1 VALSSSAAHAK
12 EVAIGGSLTAVT
24 RTNTARCAQCGPGG
38 TPADVT
44 SCELEAIVQFPDI
57 RGALSYKAVVYDS
70 YPGFNKN
77 REFSGP
83 PFYDNQDGWH
93 TPSGVHWFGL
103 SGIGGAGN
111 CEGLDSELKRYSL
124 RKVVAVFDSKPRI
137 FGSVTDVDG
146 KAVPGVRIAISGASS
161 ASAVTGS
168 AGIYSVVVRKG
179 RHQVRAP
186 AGFCVTGTQPCTPV
200 KSLNVSGAESV
211 NFVRRSPPLIV
222 RGTVRDEFRRGLG
235 GIRMSLTGP
244 ESNTVFTDA
253 GGRYELRVG
262 KPGTYQLTGT
272 PTGRGGG
279 PYQRYY
285 IVRNGAASEGT
296 AADVTLNTGT
306 SPVAVDWELDR
317 RLQFSLTTNDPV
329 RADGFSRT
337 VATIRALTQRG
348 DPAPGVQLRIFPPA
362 NATPRAVICTTGAG
376 SHPLWPSLNSDGS
389 VSPAGFPLGPDSTTD
404 ARGEVSFRVFPGTDA
419 RPLTISGSRRTDDT
433 RALSTFSQS
442 IPFVGTRTRGFNREQ
457 LARALFEGNVGT
469 SAFGDQSVVFE
480 RLAIRQRNDSDSLS
494 GIDAVPVFTAN
505 SNRRGVLFY
514 SRGAVPLHSPGSP
527 RVIGATD
534 AGFVL
539 EDSLLQ
545 RVTGTPTLPTLREW
559 ARGETI
565 VVDGADGRTFLGW
578 PLPTTA
584 GGGLGTC
591 IANGI
596 RGERFVFASHSPVR
610 LLLRDRAGRSLG
622 MDAQGKRH
630 STAPGTAFRVGTTSY
645 IVAPAGRYTLTVIG
659 TGTGPVTLE
668 SRHAGAASIA
678 RFTARRGASA
688 ALRVSNGALPRRFVF
703 AGQSVRSVA
712 GVPLVVSGLPS
723 RLRAGRKRALRLVVT
738 DAFGRRVPL
747 ATLTVTGAAGS
758 LRSVADGKGRI
769 RTTLPAPRRGVVTFV
784 VSAADLLPVRSQARA
799 AP

>member
-1 VALSSSAAHAK
+1 MD
-12 EVAIGGSLTAVT
+12 I
-24 RTNTARCAQCGPGG
+24 
-38 TPADVT
+38 T
-44 SCELEAIVQFPDI
+44 SCEYEAIVQFPDI
-57 RGALSYKAVVYDS
+57 RGALSYQVVVHDS
-70 YPGFNKN
+70 HPAYNKD
-77 REFSGP
+77 RPFTGP

-93 TPSGVHWFGL
+93 TPSGMHWFGL
-103 SGIGGAGN
+103 SGAAGPNCDGIGA
-111 CEGLDSELKRYSL
+111 EVARYQL

-137 FGSVTDVDG
+137 FGSVADADG
-146 KAVPGVRIAISGASS
+146 KPVPGARISISGVSS
-161 ASAVTGS
+161 HSAVTGP

-186 AGFCVTGTQPCTPV
+186 AGFCVVGVQPCTPV

-211 NFVRRSPPLIV
+211 NFLRRSPPLIV

-235 GIRMSLTGP
+235 GIRMSLAGP

-272 PTGRGGG
+272 AVGRGGG

-285 IVRNGAASEGT
+285 IVRNGAATEGT

-306 SPVAVDWELDR
+306 SPVPVDWELDR
-317 RLQFSLTTNDPV
+317 RLQFSLTANDPA

-337 VATIRALTQRG
+337 VATVRALTQRG
-348 DPAPGVQLRIFPPA
+348 DPAPGVELRIFPPA
-362 NATPRAVICTTGAG
+362 DAVPRAVICTTGAG

-404 ARGEVSFRVFPGTDA
+404 VRGEVSFRIFPGTDP
-419 RPLTISGSRRTDDT
+419 RPFTINGSRRTNDS

-442 IPFVGTRTRGFNREQ
+442 IPFVGTRSRGFNREQ
-457 LARALFEGNVGT
+457 LARALFEGNVGA
-469 SAFGDQSVVFE
+469 SFFGDQSVVFE
-480 RLAIRQRNDSDSLS
+480 TLAVRQRSDSDSLS
-494 GIDAVPVFTAN
+494 GIDAVPVFTAS
-505 SNRRGVLFY
+505 SNRRGILFY
-514 SRGAVPLHSPGSP
+514 TRGAVPPHSPGSP

-534 AGFVL
+534 TGFVL
-539 EDSLLQ
+539 ENSLLQ
-545 RVTGTPTLPTLREW
+545 RISGTPTLPTLREW
-559 ARGETI
+559 ARGESV

-596 RGERFVFASHSPVR
+596 RGERYVYGAHSPVR
-610 LLLRDRAGRSLG
+610 LLLRDRRGRTLG
-622 MDAQGKRH
+622 TDAKGKRH
-630 STAPGTAFRVGTTSY
+630 NTAPGNAFRIGTTSY
-645 IVAPAGRYTLTVIG
+645 VIAPAGAYNLTVTG
-659 TGTGPVTLE
+659 TGSGPVTLE
-668 SRHAGAASIA
+668 ARRGGATSIA
-678 RFTARRGASA
+678 RFTARKGASV
-688 ALRVSNGALPRRFVF
+688 ALNVSNGALPRRFRF

-712 GVPLVVSGLPS
+712 GVPLVVSGLPN

-784 VSAADLLPVRSQARA
+784 VSAADLLPVRWQARA